1 MVKQNKQYKF
11 NYIYNKEVNAKRLDE
26 ILERL
31 FTKYL
36 IEYE

>member
-1 MVKQNKQYKF
+1 MTKQNKQYKF
-11 NYIYNKEVNAKRLDE
+11 NYIYSKEINAKSLDE

-31 FTKYL
+31 FAKYL